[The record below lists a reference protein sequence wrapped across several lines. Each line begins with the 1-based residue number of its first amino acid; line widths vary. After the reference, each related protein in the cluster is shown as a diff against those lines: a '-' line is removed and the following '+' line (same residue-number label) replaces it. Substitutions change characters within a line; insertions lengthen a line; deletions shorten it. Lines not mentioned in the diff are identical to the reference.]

1 MISAWLISDSQIA
14 GWITTGWLPFV
25 RISAAMMAA
34 PLFSHRAIPRQI
46 RLGVALLVAV
56 LILPGQ
62 SPLVLPDGALFNP
75 LGLQGLLLTGNELL
89 LGICLGFLLQLV
101 FEAVMFAGQFVATGM
116 GLGFASVIDQ
126 QQGISVA
133 VMGQFFMLITM
144 LLFLALNGHL
154 AFIRFLADS
163 FTVWPVGSAVVQPET
178 FGVLLT
184 AIGGMLRN
192 ALGIALPAVV
202 ALLVVQ
208 IAMGVMSRAAPTLN
222 LFAVGFPVTLML
234 GLVVVERT
242 LPALLPQV
250 ERLIGIAF
258 NNMGLI
264 LESAHVIR

>member
-1 MISAWLISDSQIA
+1 MISAMLISDSQIA
-14 GWITTGWLPFV
+14 TWITTGWLPFV

-46 RLGVALLVAV
+46 RLGVALMLAM
-56 LILPGQ
+56 LLMPWQ
-62 SPLVLPDGALFNP
+62 PALPDFNP
-75 LGLQGLLLTGNELL
+75 LSLQGVLLTANELL
-89 LGICLGFLLQLV
+89 LGICLGFMLQLV

-144 LLFLALNGHL
+144 LLFLAMNGHL
-154 AFIRFLADS
+154 AFIKMLADS
-163 FTVWPVGSAVVQPET
+163 FVAWPVGTAVVQPET

-234 GLVVVERT
+234 GLLVIERT

-250 ERLIGIAF
+250 QRLLTMAF
-258 NNMGLI
+258 ENMGLI

>member
-1 MISAWLISDSQIA
+1 MISAMLISDSQIA
-14 GWITTGWLPFV
+14 TWITTGWLPFV

-46 RLGVALLVAV
+46 RLGVALMLAM
-56 LILPGQ
+56 LLMPWQ
-62 SPLVLPDGALFNP
+62 PALPDFNP
-75 LGLQGLLLTGNELL
+75 LSLQGVLLTANELL
-89 LGICLGFLLQLV
+89 LGICLGFMLQLV

-144 LLFLALNGHL
+144 LLFLAMNGHL
-154 AFIRFLADS
+154 AFIKMLADS
-163 FTVWPVGSAVVQPET
+163 FVAWPVGTAVVQPET

-234 GLVVVERT
+234 GLVVIERT

-250 ERLIGIAF
+250 QRLLTMAF
-258 NNMGLI
+258 ENMGLI

>member
-1 MISAWLISDSQIA
+1 MISAMLISDTQIA
-14 GWITTGWLPFV
+14 TWISAGWLPFV

-34 PLFSHRAIPRQI
+34 PLFSHRAIPRQL
-46 RLGVALLVAV
+46 RLGVALMVAM
-56 LILPGQ
+56 LLMPWQ
-62 SPLVLPDGALFNP
+62 PAMSTFNP
-75 LGLQGLLLTGNELL
+75 LSLQGLLLTANELI
-89 LGICLGFLLQLV
+89 LGICMGFMVQLV

-133 VMGQFFMLITM
+133 VMGQFFMLLTM
-144 LLFLALNGHL
+144 LLFLAMNGHL
-154 AFIRFLADS
+154 AFIKMLADS
-163 FTVWPVGSAVVQPET
+163 FVAWPVGTAVVQPET
-178 FGVLLT
+178 FGILLT

-234 GLVVVERT
+234 GLLVIERT

-250 ERLIGIAF
+250 QRLLTMAF
-258 NNMGLI
+258 ENMGLI

>member
-1 MISAWLISDSQIA
+1 MISAMLISDSQIA
-14 GWITTGWLPFV
+14 AWITTGWLPFV

-46 RLGVALLVAV
+46 RLGVALMLAM
-56 LILPGQ
+56 LLMPWQ
-62 SPLVLPDGALFNP
+62 PVLPDFNP
-75 LGLQGLLLTGNELL
+75 LSLQGVLLTANELL
-89 LGICLGFLLQLV
+89 LGICLGFMLQLV

-144 LLFLALNGHL
+144 LLFLAMNGHL
-154 AFIRFLADS
+154 AFIKMLADS
-163 FTVWPVGSAVVQPET
+163 FVAWPVGTAVVQPET

-234 GLVVVERT
+234 GLIVIERT

-250 ERLIGIAF
+250 QRLLTMAF
-258 NNMGLI
+258 ENMGLI

>member
-1 MISAWLISDSQIA
+1 MVSAMLISDSQIA
-14 GWITTGWLPFV
+14 AWISAGWLPFV

-46 RLGVALLVAV
+46 RLGVALMLAM
-56 LILPGQ
+56 LLMPWQ
-62 SPLVLPDGALFNP
+62 PAMSDFNP
-75 LGLQGLLLTGNELL
+75 LGLQGLLLTANELI
-89 LGICLGFLLQLV
+89 LGICLGFMLQLV

-133 VMGQFFMLITM
+133 VMGQFYMLITM
-144 LLFLALNGHL
+144 LLFLAMNGHL
-154 AFIRFLADS
+154 AFIQLLADS
-163 FTVWPVGSAVVQPET
+163 FVAWPVGTAVVQPET
-178 FGVLLT
+178 FGVLLA
-184 AIGGMLRN
+184 AIGDMLRN

-208 IAMGVMSRAAPTLN
+208 IAMGVMSRAAPSLN
-222 LFAVGFPVTLML
+222 LFSVGFPVTLML
-234 GLVVVERT
+234 GLLVVERT

-250 ERLIGIAF
+250 QRLLTIAF
-258 NNMGLI
+258 DNMGLI

>member
-1 MISAWLISDSQIA
+1 MISAMLISESQIA
-14 GWITTGWLPFV
+14 SWITTGWLPFV

-46 RLGVALLVAV
+46 RLGVALML
-56 LILPGQ
+56 
-62 SPLVLPDGALFNP
+62 ALLLMPWQPALTDFNP
-75 LGLQGLLLTGNELL
+75 LSLQGVLLTANELI
-89 LGICLGFLLQLV
+89 LGICLGFMLQLV

-144 LLFLALNGHL
+144 LLFLAMNGHL
-154 AFIRFLADS
+154 AFIKMLADS
-163 FTVWPVGSAVVQPET
+163 FVAWPVGTAVVQPET
-178 FGVLLT
+178 FGILLT

-234 GLVVVERT
+234 GLLVIERT

-250 ERLIGIAF
+250 QRLLTMAF
-258 NNMGLI
+258 ENMGLI

>member
-1 MISAWLISDSQIA
+1 MISAMLISDSQIA
-14 GWITTGWLPFV
+14 TWITTGWLPFV

-46 RLGVALLVAV
+46 RLGVALMLAM
-56 LILPGQ
+56 LLMPWQ
-62 SPLVLPDGALFNP
+62 PALPDFNP
-75 LGLQGLLLTGNELL
+75 LSLQGVLLTANELL
-89 LGICLGFLLQLV
+89 LGICLGFMLQLV

-144 LLFLALNGHL
+144 LLFLAMNGHL
-154 AFIRFLADS
+154 AFIKMLADS
-163 FTVWPVGSAVVQPET
+163 FVAWPVGTAVVQPET

-234 GLVVVERT
+234 GLIVIERT

-250 ERLIGIAF
+250 QRLLTMAF
-258 NNMGLI
+258 ENMGLI

>member
-1 MISAWLISDSQIA
+1 MISAMLISDSQIA
-14 GWITTGWLPFV
+14 TWISAGWLPFV

-46 RLGVALLVAV
+46 RLGVALMLAV
-56 LILPGQ
+56 LLMPWQ
-62 SPLVLPDGALFNP
+62 PAMPDFNP
-75 LGLQGLLLTGNELL
+75 LGLQGVLLTANELI
-89 LGICLGFLLQLV
+89 LGICLGFMLQLV

-144 LLFLALNGHL
+144 LLFLAMNGHL
-154 AFIRFLADS
+154 AFIKLLADS
-163 FTVWPVGSAVVQPET
+163 FVAWPVGASVVQPET

-234 GLVVVERT
+234 GLLVVERT

-250 ERLIGIAF
+250 QRLLTIAF
-258 NNMGLI
+258 SNMSLI
-264 LESAHVIR
+264 LETAHVIR

>member
-1 MISAWLISDSQIA
+1 MISAMLISDSQIA
-14 GWITTGWLPFV
+14 TWISAGWLPFV
-25 RISAAMMAA
+25 RISAAMMTA

-46 RLGVALLVAV
+46 RLGVALMLAM
-56 LILPGQ
+56 LLMPWQ
-62 SPLVLPDGALFNP
+62 PAMTTFNP
-75 LGLQGLLLTGNELL
+75 LSLQGLLLTANELI
-89 LGICLGFLLQLV
+89 LGICLGFMLQLV
-101 FEAVMFAGQFVATGM
+101 FEAVMFAGQFVATSM

-144 LLFLALNGHL
+144 LLFLAMNGHL
-154 AFIRFLADS
+154 AFIKLLADS
-163 FTVWPVGSAVVQPET
+163 FVAWPVGSAVVQPDT

-234 GLVVVERT
+234 GLLVIERT

-250 ERLIGIAF
+250 QRLITIAF
-258 NNMGLI
+258 ENMSLI

>member
-1 MISAWLISDSQIA
+1 VIITDAHISTWISA
-14 GWITTGWLPFV
+14 GWLPFV

-46 RLGVALLVAV
+46 RLGVALMVAA
-56 LILPGQ
+56 LLMPWRPTI
-62 SPLVLPDGALFNP
+62 PDINP
-75 LGLQGLLLTGNELL
+75 LSLQGLLLTANELL
-89 LGICLGFLLQLV
+89 LGICLGFMLQLV
-101 FEAVMFAGQFVATGM
+101 FEAVMFAGQFIATGM

-133 VMGQFFMLITM
+133 VVGQFYMLIAM
-144 LLFLALNGHL
+144 LLFLAMNGHL
-154 AFIRFLADS
+154 AFIRLIADS
-163 FTVWPVGSAVVQPET
+163 FVAWPVGSAIVQPDT
-178 FGVLLT
+178 FAVVFN

-234 GLVVVERT
+234 GLIVLERT

-250 ERLIGIAF
+250 ERLITMAF
-258 NNMGLI
+258 SNMGSI
-264 LESAHVIR
+264 LETAHVIR

>member
-1 MISAWLISDSQIA
+1 MISAMLISDSQIA
-14 GWITTGWLPFV
+14 TWITTGWLPFV

-46 RLGVALLVAV
+46 RLGIALMLAM
-56 LILPGQ
+56 LLMPWQ
-62 SPLVLPDGALFNP
+62 PALPDFNP
-75 LGLQGLLLTGNELL
+75 LSLQGVLLTANELL
-89 LGICLGFLLQLV
+89 LGICLGFMLQLV

-144 LLFLALNGHL
+144 LLFLAMNGHL
-154 AFIRFLADS
+154 AFIKMLADS
-163 FTVWPVGSAVVQPET
+163 FVAWPVGTAVVQPET

-234 GLVVVERT
+234 GLIVIERT

-250 ERLIGIAF
+250 QRLLTMAF
-258 NNMGLI
+258 ENMGLI

>member
-1 MISAWLISDSQIA
+1 MLISDSQIA
-14 GWITTGWLPFV
+14 TWITTGWLPFV

-46 RLGVALLVAV
+46 RLGVALMLA
-56 LILPGQ
+56 LLLMPWQ
-62 SPLVLPDGALFNP
+62 PALPDFNP
-75 LGLQGLLLTGNELL
+75 LSLQGVLLTANELI
-89 LGICLGFLLQLV
+89 LGICLGFMLQLV

-144 LLFLALNGHL
+144 LLFLAMNGHL
-154 AFIRFLADS
+154 AFIKMLADS
-163 FTVWPVGSAVVQPET
+163 FVAWPVGTAVVQPET

-234 GLVVVERT
+234 GLLVIERT

-250 ERLIGIAF
+250 QRLLTMAF
-258 NNMGLI
+258 ENMGQI

>member
-1 MISAWLISDSQIA
+1 MISAMLISDTQIA
-14 GWITTGWLPFV
+14 TWISAGWLPFV

-34 PLFSHRAIPRQI
+34 PLFSHRAIPRQL
-46 RLGVALLVAV
+46 RLGVALMVAM
-56 LILPGQ
+56 LLMPWQ
-62 SPLVLPDGALFNP
+62 PAMSTFNP
-75 LGLQGLLLTGNELL
+75 LSLQGLLLTANELI
-89 LGICLGFLLQLV
+89 LGICMGFMVQLV

-133 VMGQFFMLITM
+133 VMGQFFMLLTM
-144 LLFLALNGHL
+144 LLFLAMNGHL
-154 AFIRFLADS
+154 AFIKLLADS
-163 FTVWPVGSAVVQPET
+163 FVAWQVGSAVVQPDT

-208 IAMGVMSRAAPTLN
+208 IAMGVMSRAAPSLN
-222 LFAVGFPVTLML
+222 LFSVGFPVTLML
-234 GLVVVERT
+234 GLLVVERT

-250 ERLIGIAF
+250 QRLLSIAF
-258 NNMGLI
+258 ENMGLI

>member
-1 MISAWLISDSQIA
+1 MVSAMLISDSQIA
-14 GWITTGWLPFV
+14 NWISAGWLPFV

-46 RLGVALLVAV
+46 RLGVALML
-56 LILPGQ
+56 
-62 SPLVLPDGALFNP
+62 ALLLMPWQPAMSDFNP
-75 LGLQGLLLTGNELL
+75 LSLQGLLLTANELI
-89 LGICLGFLLQLV
+89 LGICLGFMLQLV
-101 FEAVMFAGQFVATGM
+101 FEAVMFAGQFIATGM

-144 LLFLALNGHL
+144 LLFLAMNGHL
-154 AFIRFLADS
+154 AFIKLLADS
-163 FTVWPVGSAVVQPET
+163 FVAWPVGTAVVQPET

-234 GLVVVERT
+234 GLLVVERT

-250 ERLIGIAF
+250 QRLLTIAF
-258 NNMGLI
+258 ENMGLI
-264 LESAHVIR
+264 LESAYVIR

>member
-1 MISAWLISDSQIA
+1 MVSAMLISDSQIA
-14 GWITTGWLPFV
+14 AWISAGWLPFV

-46 RLGVALLVAV
+46 RLGVALMLAM
-56 LILPGQ
+56 LLMPWQ
-62 SPLVLPDGALFNP
+62 PAMSDFNP
-75 LGLQGLLLTGNELL
+75 LSLQGLLLTANELI
-89 LGICLGFLLQLV
+89 LGICLGFMLQLV

-144 LLFLALNGHL
+144 LLFLAMNGHL
-154 AFIRFLADS
+154 AFIKLLADS
-163 FTVWPVGSAVVQPET
+163 FVAWPVGTAVVQPET

-202 ALLVVQ
+202 ALLVAQ
-208 IAMGVMSRAAPTLN
+208 IAMGVMSRAAPSLN
-222 LFAVGFPVTLML
+222 LFSVGFPVTLML
-234 GLVVVERT
+234 GLLVVERT

-250 ERLIGIAF
+250 QRLLTIAF
-258 NNMGLI
+258 DNMGLI
-264 LESAHVIR
+264 LETAHVIR

>member
-1 MISAWLISDSQIA
+1 MISAMLISDSQIA
-14 GWITTGWLPFV
+14 TWISAGWLMPWQP
-25 RISAAMMAA
+25 AM
-34 PLFSHRAIPRQI
+34 S
-46 RLGVALLVAV
+46 
-56 LILPGQ
+56 
-62 SPLVLPDGALFNP
+62 SFNP
-75 LGLQGLLLTGNELL
+75 LSLQGLLLTANELI
-89 LGICLGFLLQLV
+89 LGICLGFMLQLV

-144 LLFLALNGHL
+144 LLFLAMNGHL
-154 AFIRFLADS
+154 AFIKLLADS
-163 FTVWPVGSAVVQPET
+163 FVAWPVGSAVVQPET

-208 IAMGVMSRAAPTLN
+208 IAMGVMSRAAPSLN
-222 LFAVGFPVTLML
+222 LFSVGFPVTLML
-234 GLVVVERT
+234 GLLVVERT

-250 ERLIGIAF
+250 QRLLSGAF
-258 NNMGLI
+258 DNMGLI

>member
-1 MISAWLISDSQIA
+1 MISAMLISDSQIA
-14 GWITTGWLPFV
+14 TWITTGWLPFV

-46 RLGVALLVAV
+46 RLGVALMLAM
-56 LILPGQ
+56 LLMPWQ
-62 SPLVLPDGALFNP
+62 PALTDFNP
-75 LGLQGLLLTGNELL
+75 LSLQGVLLTANELI
-89 LGICLGFLLQLV
+89 LGICLGFMLQLV

-144 LLFLALNGHL
+144 LLFLAMNGHL
-154 AFIRFLADS
+154 AFIKMLADS
-163 FTVWPVGSAVVQPET
+163 FVAWPVGTAVVQPET

-234 GLVVVERT
+234 GLLVIERT

-250 ERLIGIAF
+250 QRLLTMAF
-258 NNMGLI
+258 ENMGLI

>member
-1 MISAWLISDSQIA
+1 MISAMLISDSQIA
-14 GWITTGWLPFV
+14 TWISAGWLPFV

-46 RLGVALLVAV
+46 RLGVALMLAV
-56 LILPGQ
+56 LLMPWQ
-62 SPLVLPDGALFNP
+62 PAMPDFNP
-75 LGLQGLLLTGNELL
+75 LGLQGVLLTANELI
-89 LGICLGFLLQLV
+89 LGICLGFMLQLV

-144 LLFLALNGHL
+144 LLFLAMNGHL
-154 AFIRFLADS
+154 AFIKLLADS
-163 FTVWPVGSAVVQPET
+163 FVAWPVGTAVVQPET

-234 GLVVVERT
+234 GLLVVERT

-250 ERLIGIAF
+250 QRLLTIAF
-258 NNMGLI
+258 SNMSLI
-264 LESAHVIR
+264 LETAHVIR

>member
-1 MISAWLISDSQIA
+1 MISAMLISDSQIA
-14 GWITTGWLPFV
+14 TWISAGWLPFV

-34 PLFSHRAIPRQI
+34 PLFSHRAIPRQL
-46 RLGVALLVAV
+46 RLGVALMVAM
-56 LILPGQ
+56 LLMPWQ
-62 SPLVLPDGALFNP
+62 PAMSTFNP
-75 LGLQGLLLTGNELL
+75 LSLQGLLLTANELI
-89 LGICLGFLLQLV
+89 LGICMGFMLQLV

-133 VMGQFFMLITM
+133 VMGQFFMLLTM
-144 LLFLALNGHL
+144 LLFLTMNGHL
-154 AFIRFLADS
+154 AFIKLLADS
-163 FTVWPVGSAVVQPET
+163 FVAWPVGSAVVQPDT

-208 IAMGVMSRAAPTLN
+208 IAMGVMSRAAPSLN
-222 LFAVGFPVTLML
+222 LFSVGFPVTLML
-234 GLVVVERT
+234 GLLVVERT

-250 ERLIGIAF
+250 QRLLSIAF
-258 NNMGLI
+258 DNMGLI

>member
-1 MISAWLISDSQIA
+1 MLISDSQIA
-14 GWITTGWLPFV
+14 TWISTAWLPFV

-46 RLGVALLVAV
+46 RLGVALML
-56 LILPGQ
+56 
-62 SPLVLPDGALFNP
+62 ALLLMPWQPAMSNFNP
-75 LGLQGLLLTGNELL
+75 LSLQGILLTANELV
-89 LGICLGFLLQLV
+89 LGICLGFMLQLV

-144 LLFLALNGHL
+144 LLFLAMNGHL
-154 AFIRFLADS
+154 AFIKLLADS
-163 FTVWPVGSAVVQPET
+163 FVAWPVGSAVVQPET

-234 GLVVVERT
+234 GLLVVERT

-250 ERLIGIAF
+250 QRLLTIAF
-258 NNMGLI
+258 ENMGLL
-264 LESAHVIR
+264 LESAHVVR

>member
-1 MISAWLISDSQIA
+1 MIITDAHIATWISA
-14 GWITTGWLPFV
+14 GWLPFV

-46 RLGVALLVAV
+46 RLGVALMVAV
-56 LILPGQ
+56 LLMPWQPTIA
-62 SPLVLPDGALFNP
+62 DFNP
-75 LGLQGLLLTGNELL
+75 LSLQGLLLTANELL
-89 LGICLGFLLQLV
+89 LGICLGFMVQMV
-101 FEAVMFAGQFVATGM
+101 FEAVMFAGQFIATGM

-133 VMGQFFMLITM
+133 VVGQFYMLITM
-144 LLFLALNGHL
+144 LLFLAMNGHL
-154 AFIRFLADS
+154 AFIQLIADS
-163 FTVWPVGSAVVQPET
+163 FAVWPVGAAVVQAET
-178 FGVLLT
+178 FSVT
-184 AIGGMLRN
+184 FNAIGGMLRN

-234 GLVVVERT
+234 GLIVLERT

-250 ERLIGIAF
+250 ERLLSIAF
-258 NNMGLI
+258 SNMGAI
-264 LESAHVIR
+264 LETAHVIR

>member
-1 MISAWLISDSQIA
+1 MISAMLISDSQIVT
-14 GWITTGWLPFV
+14 WISAGWLPFV

-46 RLGVALLVAV
+46 RLGIALMLAV
-56 LILPGQ
+56 LLMPWQ
-62 SPLVLPDGALFNP
+62 PAMPLQEGAIFNP
-75 LGLQGLLLTGNELL
+75 LSLQGVLLTANELI
-89 LGICLGFLLQLV
+89 LGICLGFMLQLV

-144 LLFLALNGHL
+144 LLFLAMNGHL
-154 AFIRFLADS
+154 AFIKLLADS
-163 FTVWPVGSAVVQPET
+163 FVAWPVGTAVVQPET

-222 LFAVGFPVTLML
+222 LFAVGFPVTLMI
-234 GLVVVERT
+234 GLLVVERT

-250 ERLIGIAF
+250 QRLITIAF
-258 NNMGLI
+258 SNMSLI

>member
-1 MISAWLISDSQIA
+1 MISAMLISDTQIA
-14 GWITTGWLPFV
+14 TWISAGWLPFV

-34 PLFSHRAIPRQI
+34 PLFSHRAIPRQL
-46 RLGVALLVAV
+46 RLGVALMVAM
-56 LILPGQ
+56 LLMPWQ
-62 SPLVLPDGALFNP
+62 PAMSTFNP
-75 LGLQGLLLTGNELL
+75 LSLQGLLLTANELI
-89 LGICLGFLLQLV
+89 LGICMGFMVQLV

-133 VMGQFFMLITM
+133 VMGQFFMLLTM
-144 LLFLALNGHL
+144 LLFLAMNGHL
-154 AFIRFLADS
+154 AFIKLLADS
-163 FTVWPVGSAVVQPET
+163 FVAWPVGSAVVQPDT

-208 IAMGVMSRAAPTLN
+208 IAMGVMSRAAPSLN
-222 LFAVGFPVTLML
+222 LFSVGFPVTLML
-234 GLVVVERT
+234 GLLVVERT

-250 ERLIGIAF
+250 QRLLSIAF
-258 NNMGLI
+258 ENMGLI